1 MRTTFRVLALVSIL
15 GSAGRVRAQV
25 ADPAPTPVL
34 AYVGRLIESHK
45 LVTGTRFFV
54 FSILDSSGDILWT
67 SGTQT
72 LAVTEGLYGIVLG
85 AAGMPALPSSLTL
98 KADLHLR
105 VIADGVQLSPDV
117 PLEPAFQASVAWSV
131 IGPFLGDISGRQ
143 QTISVNRLQGTPL
156 DLAVAPSPGEVL
168 TFNGTSWI
176 ASAASAGAGS
186 QGPAGLQ
193 GSQGVAGPMGTTGQ
207 AGPQGPAGATGS
219 QGAPGDDGLSVL
231 SGASDPATTVGVN
244 GDFYINTATSKI
256 FGPKVAGNWPTGV
269 SLIGPTGPQGPTGVT
284 GTIGAAGSAGPIGP
298 QGAAGPTGPPGAT
311 GAAGTNGSGFD
322 FRNAFNA
329 SASYAIDDVVT
340 YNGSTYVA
348 IAASSGPSNPTPDTN
363 ASGWSVM
370 AQEGTP
376 GATGTAGSA
385 GAPGATGSQGPV
397 GPTGTSGPQGP
408 AGASPFT
415 LDGANAVF
423 TTGSV
428 GIGVD
433 PPSTTAVLDVT
444 STTQGLLAP
453 RMTTSQRLAIAT
465 PANGLIVYDTTTK
478 SLQIYDSV
486 GTAWNQ
492 VADTATTGSVTSVTA
507 STPLIVTN
515 GTTTPA
521 ITLGTV
527 PVANGGTG
535 ATTATVA
542 INSLLPAQTGD
553 NGDVLKTNGTI
564 ASWGAAPIGTVTSV
578 TGTSPITVATG
589 TTTPAITLGTVPV
602 ANGGTGATTTTAA
615 LANLLPTLVS
625 GAVLTNNG
633 TVASWGAAPT
643 GTVTS
648 VTGTSPITVA
658 TGTTTPAITLGTVP
672 VANGGTGATTLT
684 QGQVLFGTGTT
695 AISNS
700 SSLFWDN
707 VNLRLGI
714 GTSSPAYPLH
724 ITTSINASIGSYG
737 FLNSSGTGTA
747 SGGGNISILVVGR
760 VVAQEVDANSDARI
774 KNIMGRSDTV
784 SDLETLKKLKIT
796 DYRYIDVIQKGNQA
810 KKGVIGQEVE
820 KVYPDAVRT
829 LSDFIPS
836 VYAMADSVI
845 YNKATQE
852 LTVTVPKAHDL
863 AVGDTVRIIA
873 GDAGTVD
880 KLVAGVLSD
889 DTFVLSDV
897 EKAASK
903 VFVFGKKVDDFRVVD
918 YDQLFSINIGAT
930 QQLAVENQTLV
941 QENAAIKAEDLAIEA
956 RLAALEQMI
965 EELRKQNRRKPP

>member
-1 MRTTFRVLALVSIL
+1 
-15 GSAGRVRAQV
+15 
-25 ADPAPTPVL
+25 
-34 AYVGRLIESHK
+34 
-45 LVTGTRFFV
+45 
-54 FSILDSSGDILWT
+54 
-67 SGTQT
+67 
-72 LAVTEGLYGIVLG
+72 
-85 AAGMPALPSSLTL
+85 
-98 KADLHLR
+98 
-105 VIADGVQLSPDV
+105 
-117 PLEPAFQASVAWSV
+117 
-131 IGPFLGDISGRQ
+131 
-143 QTISVNRLQGTPL
+143 
-156 DLAVAPSPGEVL
+156 
-168 TFNGTSWI
+168 
-176 ASAASAGAGS
+176 
-186 QGPAGLQ
+186 
-193 GSQGVAGPMGTTGQ
+193 
-207 AGPQGPAGATGS
+207 
-219 QGAPGDDGLSVL
+219 
-231 SGASDPATTVGVN
+231 
-244 GDFYINTATSKI
+244 
-256 FGPKVAGNWPTGV
+256 
-269 SLIGPTGPQGPTGVT
+269 
-284 GTIGAAGSAGPIGP
+284 
-298 QGAAGPTGPPGAT
+298 
-311 GAAGTNGSGFD
+311 
-322 FRNAFNA
+322 
-329 SASYAIDDVVT
+329 
-340 YNGSTYVA
+340 
-348 IAASSGPSNPTPDTN
+348 
-363 ASGWSVM
+363 
-370 AQEGTP
+370 
-376 GATGTAGSA
+376 
-385 GAPGATGSQGPV
+385 
-397 GPTGTSGPQGP
+397 
-408 AGASPFT
+408 
-415 LDGANAVF
+415 
-423 TTGSV
+423 
-428 GIGVD
+428 
-433 PPSTTAVLDVT
+433 
-444 STTQGLLAP
+444 
-453 RMTTSQRLAIAT
+453 MTTSQRLAIAT

-564 ASWGAAPIGTVTSV
+564 
-578 TGTSPITVATG
+578 
-589 TTTPAITLGTVPV
+589 
-602 ANGGTGATTTTAA
+602 
-615 LANLLPTLVS
+615 
-625 GAVLTNNG
+625 
-633 TVASWGAAPT
+633 ASWGAAPT

>member
-284 GTIGAAGSAGPIGP
+284 GTTGAAGSAGPIGP

-602 ANGGTGATTTTAA
+602 ANGGTGATT
-615 LANLLPTLVS
+615 
-625 GAVLTNNG
+625 
-633 TVASWGAAPT
+633 
-643 GTVTS
+643 
-648 VTGTSPITVA
+648 
-658 TGTTTPAITLGTVP
+658 
-672 VANGGTGATTLT
+672 LT

-965 EELRKQNRRKPP
+965 DDAGSYISRCSGDEIGHKTPWQLPNMLGRS

>member
-284 GTIGAAGSAGPIGP
+284 GTTGAAGSAGPIGP

>member
-284 GTIGAAGSAGPIGP
+284 GTTGAAGSAGPIGP

-564 ASWGAAPIGTVTSV
+564 ASWGAAPTGTVTSV

>member
-284 GTIGAAGSAGPIGP
+284 GTTGAAGSAGPIGP

-564 ASWGAAPIGTVTSV
+564 ASWGAAPI
-578 TGTSPITVATG
+578 
-589 TTTPAITLGTVPV
+589 
-602 ANGGTGATTTTAA
+602 
-615 LANLLPTLVS
+615 
-625 GAVLTNNG
+625 
-633 TVASWGAAPT
+633 

>member
-1 MRTTFRVLALVSIL
+1 
-15 GSAGRVRAQV
+15 
-25 ADPAPTPVL
+25 
-34 AYVGRLIESHK
+34 
-45 LVTGTRFFV
+45 
-54 FSILDSSGDILWT
+54 
-67 SGTQT
+67 
-72 LAVTEGLYGIVLG
+72 
-85 AAGMPALPSSLTL
+85 
-98 KADLHLR
+98 
-105 VIADGVQLSPDV
+105 
-117 PLEPAFQASVAWSV
+117 
-131 IGPFLGDISGRQ
+131 
-143 QTISVNRLQGTPL
+143 
-156 DLAVAPSPGEVL
+156 
-168 TFNGTSWI
+168 
-176 ASAASAGAGS
+176 
-186 QGPAGLQ
+186 
-193 GSQGVAGPMGTTGQ
+193 
-207 AGPQGPAGATGS
+207 
-219 QGAPGDDGLSVL
+219 
-231 SGASDPATTVGVN
+231 
-244 GDFYINTATSKI
+244 
-256 FGPKVAGNWPTGV
+256 
-269 SLIGPTGPQGPTGVT
+269 
-284 GTIGAAGSAGPIGP
+284 
-298 QGAAGPTGPPGAT
+298 
-311 GAAGTNGSGFD
+311 
-322 FRNAFNA
+322 
-329 SASYAIDDVVT
+329 
-340 YNGSTYVA
+340 
-348 IAASSGPSNPTPDTN
+348 
-363 ASGWSVM
+363 
-370 AQEGTP
+370 
-376 GATGTAGSA
+376 
-385 GAPGATGSQGPV
+385 
-397 GPTGTSGPQGP
+397 
-408 AGASPFT
+408 
-415 LDGANAVF
+415 
-423 TTGSV
+423 
-428 GIGVD
+428 
-433 PPSTTAVLDVT
+433 
-444 STTQGLLAP
+444 
-453 RMTTSQRLAIAT
+453 MTTSQRLAIAT

-564 ASWGAAPIGTVTSV
+564 ASWGAAPTGTVTSV